1 MELPKLKDAFDG
13 LHSWGWHGEEESD
26 RKARIEALKHE
37 LSDCSG
43 NIWEQMHRL
52 RSFYCES
59 DLDRKVRDA
68 ALGKLK
74 ENNQILF
81 AWIMELPY
89 PGMQYKMVELLSRQK
104 QLGAFLQYAVGQENP
119 NTFVI
124 LCAYSIYISDIESQ
138 LAATY
143 GESEEQ
149 LAHIRDEGMG
159 TILQGLTQLDAE
171 SYLIV
176 SLTIL
181 SNEWIMDEDKYP
193 CAFLSRNQIAKQVV
207 DKFATTEKAREILH
221 RQEWTEGRA
230 GIFGRLKLL
239 IEWECNK
246 GFDLREEYSY
256 LWDCL
261 HSWLVKEDTYI
272 FFGQSRENDN
282 LMLLWF
288 TAYLLHMELN
298 PAKKFKELLSGYDV
312 RMDGWRSDISMN
324 LHRRQ
329 QRYFLLTVGAM
340 AAEWLN
346 NDDKRNEAY
355 PLYKLVCEEG
365 ILALCSYN
373 DTTEHETN
381 FWAQYWARAKMLIP
395 PPKYD
400 EAKDMLVKCFR
411 ELYLP
416 DDMLTI
422 TEQMIGNADATFVK
436 AFFNREFTDEILQ
449 IIEEE
454 LKFREHENEFFE
466 KRIKIGWH
474 RYRDLSRRLLVKEC
488 KD

>member
-104 QLGAFLQYAVGQENP
+104 QLGAFLQYAAGQEKT

-221 RQEWTEGRA
+221 RQEWTEGR
-230 GIFGRLKLL
+230 
-239 IEWECNK
+239 N
-246 GFDLREEYSY
+246 
-256 LWDCL
+256 CL
-261 HSWLVKEDTYI
+261 
-272 FFGQSRENDN
+272 
-282 LMLLWF
+282 
-288 TAYLLHMELN
+288 
-298 PAKKFKELLSGYDV
+298 
-312 RMDGWRSDISMN
+312 
-324 LHRRQ
+324 
-329 QRYFLLTVGAM
+329 
-340 AAEWLN
+340 
-346 NDDKRNEAY
+346 
-355 PLYKLVCEEG
+355 
-365 ILALCSYN
+365 
-373 DTTEHETN
+373 
-381 FWAQYWARAKMLIP
+381 
-395 PPKYD
+395 
-400 EAKDMLVKCFR
+400 
-411 ELYLP
+411 
-416 DDMLTI
+416 
-422 TEQMIGNADATFVK
+422 
-436 AFFNREFTDEILQ
+436 
-449 IIEEE
+449 
-454 LKFREHENEFFE
+454 
-466 KRIKIGWH
+466 
-474 RYRDLSRRLLVKEC
+474 
-488 KD
+488 